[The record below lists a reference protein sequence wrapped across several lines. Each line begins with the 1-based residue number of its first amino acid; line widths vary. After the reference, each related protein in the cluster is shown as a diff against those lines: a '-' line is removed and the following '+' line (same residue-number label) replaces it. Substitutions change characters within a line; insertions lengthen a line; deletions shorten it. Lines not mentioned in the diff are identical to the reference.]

1 MATSTKT
8 NTKTKANTT
17 KATTT
22 KVKTSAKPTK
32 TSSKE
37 TKAKATTKE
46 TKATKTTTPSVG
58 PKPRA
63 KAPRDLSDYVVAY
76 APVSKATAR
85 ASELLENGYTTWGS
99 PYISSPNT
107 KEPMWVQVFIK
118 IKEE

>member
-1 MATSTKT
+1 MAS
-8 NTKTKANTT
+8 TKTKATSTDTTT
-17 KATTT
+17 KAT
-22 KVKTSAKPTK
+22 K
-32 TSSKE
+32 
-37 TKAKATTKE
+37 TKAKASTKE

>member
-1 MATSTKT
+1 MAS
-8 NTKTKANTT
+8 TKTKATSTDTTT
-17 KATTT
+17 KAT
-22 KVKTSAKPTK
+22 K
-32 TSSKE
+32 

>member
-8 NTKTKANTT
+8 T
-17 KATTT
+17 
-22 KVKTSAKPTK
+22 KPTK

-37 TKAKATTKE
+37 TKPTKASTTKSSTST
-46 TKATKTTTPSVG
+46 TKAKTNTTTPSVG

-63 KAPRDLSDYVVAY
+63 KAPRALSDYVVAY
-76 APVSKATAR
+76 APVSKATAK
-85 ASELLENGYTTWGS
+85 ANELLGNGYTTWGS

>member
-1 MATSTKT
+1 MAS
-8 NTKTKANTT
+8 TKTKATSTDTTT
-17 KATTT
+17 KAT
-22 KVKTSAKPTK
+22 K
-32 TSSKE
+32 

-46 TKATKTTTPSVG
+46 TNATKTTTPSVG

>member
-8 NTKTKANTT
+8 NTKTK
-17 KATTT
+17 
-22 KVKTSAKPTK
+22 TSAKPTK
-32 TSSKE
+32 TSAKE
-37 TKAKATTKE
+37 TKTTTKE
-46 TKATKTTTPSVG
+46 PKATKTTTPSVG

-99 PYISSPNT
+99 PYMSSPNT

>member
-1 MATSTKT
+1 MAS
-8 NTKTKANTT
+8 TKTKATSTNTTT
-17 KATTT
+17 KAT
-22 KVKTSAKPTK
+22 K
-32 TSSKE
+32 

>member
-1 MATSTKT
+1 MARPKAT
-8 NTKTKANTT
+8 TKTKATDTDTST
-17 KATTT
+17 KAT
-22 KVKTSAKPTK
+22 K
-32 TSSKE
+32 

-46 TKATKTTTPSVG
+46 TKATPSVG

>member
-1 MATSTKT
+1 MAS
-8 NTKTKANTT
+8 TKTKATST
-17 KATTT
+17 DTTT
-22 KVKTSAKPTK
+22 KTTK
-32 TSSKE
+32 

>member
-1 MATSTKT
+1 MARPKST
-8 NTKTKANTT
+8 TKTKATT
-17 KATTT
+17 K
-22 KVKTSAKPTK
+22 TK
-32 TSSKE
+32 T
-37 TKAKATTKE
+37 KATTKE

-85 ASELLENGYTTWGS
+85 ASELLKNGYTTWGS

>member
-8 NTKTKANTT
+8 T
-17 KATTT
+17 
-22 KVKTSAKPTK
+22 KPTM

-37 TKAKATTKE
+37 TKPTKASTTKSSTST
-46 TKATKTTTPSVG
+46 TKAKTNTTTPSVG

-76 APVSKATAR
+76 APVSKATAK
-85 ASELLENGYTTWGS
+85 ANELLGNGYTTWGS

>member
-1 MATSTKT
+1 MATTTKTSTTKASTTKPTKASTSTTKAKTTTTKAKATSTK
-8 NTKTKANTT
+8 A
-17 KATTT
+17 
-22 KVKTSAKPTK
+22 

-37 TKAKATTKE
+37 TKVTS
-46 TKATKTTTPSVG
+46 TTPSVG

-85 ASELLENGYTTWGS
+85 ASELLENGYTTGGS

>member
-8 NTKTKANTT
+8 KASTSKASNKPTKTSTTTT
-17 KATTT
+17 KAKATST
-22 KVKTSAKPTK
+22 KA

-37 TKAKATTKE
+37 TKVTS
-46 TKATKTTTPSVG
+46 TTPSVG

>member
-1 MATSTKT
+1 MAS
-8 NTKTKANTT
+8 TKTKATSTDTTT
-17 KATTT
+17 KAT
-22 KVKTSAKPTK
+22 K
-32 TSSKE
+32 
-37 TKAKATTKE
+37 TKAKAT
-46 TKATKTTTPSVG
+46 TKTTTPSVG

>member
-1 MATSTKT
+1 MARPKS
-8 NTKTKANTT
+8 TT
-17 KATTT
+17 KAKTSTT
-22 KVKTSAKPTK
+22 KA
-32 TSSKE
+32 SSKE
-37 TKAKATTKE
+37 TKP
-46 TKATKTTTPSVG
+46 TKTTIPPVG

-76 APVSKATAR
+76 APVSKATAK
-85 ASELLENGYTTWGS
+85 ANELLGNGYTTWGS

>member
-1 MATSTKT
+1 MAS
-8 NTKTKANTT
+8 TKTKATSTDTTT
-17 KATTT
+17 KAT
-22 KVKTSAKPTK
+22 K
-32 TSSKE
+32 
-37 TKAKATTKE
+37 TKAKASTKE
-46 TKATKTTTPSVG
+46 SKATKTTTPSVG

>member
-1 MATSTKT
+1 MAS
-8 NTKTKANTT
+8 TKTKATSTDTT
-17 KATTT
+17 TKATKTKAKATTT
-22 KVKTSAKPTK
+22 KA
-32 TSSKE
+32 SSKE
-37 TKAKATTKE
+37 TKPTKE

>member
-1 MATSTKT
+1 MARPKST
-8 NTKTKANTT
+8 TKTKATDTSTKAKTTTIKAKASAKETKTT
-17 KATTT
+17 K
-22 KVKTSAKPTK
+22 S

-37 TKAKATTKE
+37 TKVTSAT
-46 TKATKTTTPSVG
+46 PLVG

>member
-8 NTKTKANTT
+8 T
-17 KATTT
+17 
-22 KVKTSAKPTK
+22 KPTK

-37 TKAKATTKE
+37 TKPTKASTTKSSTST
-46 TKATKTTTPSVG
+46 TKAKTNTTTPSVG

-76 APVSKATAR
+76 APVSKATAK
-85 ASELLENGYTTWGS
+85 ANELLGNGYTTWGS

>member
-8 NTKTKANTT
+8 T
-17 KATTT
+17 
-22 KVKTSAKPTK
+22 KPTK

-37 TKAKATTKE
+37 TKPTKASTTKSSTST
-46 TKATKTTTPSVG
+46 TKAKTNTTTPSVG

-76 APVSKATAR
+76 APVSKATAK
-85 ASELLENGYTTWGS
+85 ANELLGNGYTTWGS

-107 KEPMWVQVFIK
+107 KEPMWVLVFIK